1 MPSQPDKNGSLG
13 EIFWPEGV
21 QDMMTSSEKG
31 PTSEQV
37 ETLHNLVGKN
47 FDVFS
52 LSPKDVGRTSL
63 VRHQIHTGEA
73 RPVRQLPQW
82 LPFAKKEEAG
92 EQVIKMRKA
101 GIIEP
106 SVSPWVSPIVLV
118 RKDGTTRFCV
128 D

>member
-37 ETLHNLVGKN
+37 ETLHNVVGKN

-52 LSPKDVGRTSL
+52 LSLPRMLDAQASSGIKFIL
-63 VRHQIHTGEA
+63 VRLGLFANCHSGSLSL
-73 RPVRQLPQW
+73 RKRRQ
-82 LPFAKKEEAG
+82 EN
-92 EQVIKMRKA
+92 R
-101 GIIEP
+101 
-106 SVSPWVSPIVLV
+106 
-118 RKDGTTRFCV
+118 
-128 D
+128 